1 MKKAVSIVAGVVVVV
16 GALATAGAW
25 YTGTQLEGVLNTGV
39 ANANQQFDTNMVG
52 PDGKAVMHL
61 ELISLERHLFSSTA
75 HYRLQVHGEGLGDD
89 GQPVDLL
96 FVDHIEHGPLPA
108 SRLKTLNLLPVM
120 ATSNLALEP
129 NPATAQWFA
138 VSKDPVPL
146 SAHISIHYGGDSAGT
161 LNFAPLE
168 MKSDRGS
175 FTFSGLKADVSAGA
189 NADSYA
195 LSGLATD
202 LVVDGKDEHGQPVH
216 MQVKDLS
223 FNLGGTRG
231 QSGFYLG
238 HNDAKVGRVTVNL
251 PGVLPFELR
260 GISTTSL
267 AQEAQGLL
275 SGEMGS
281 NVDSI
286 SLGGKPLG
294 QLRSL
299 FKFGQFDAV
308 ASKSLYQLF
317 QTKIAPQQQ
326 AAAAAGIPFKLQL
339 DQADQQAMQGDITK
353 LLAAKPHIE
362 LQDLSLKT
370 SNGEGHISLAI
381 DLAPVPLS
389 GTAVAPTFGAN
400 LLGAVDAKVSLSKAM
415 LNDLGVAQA
424 NIQGITDPAAIA
436 QNGKNVSDMVSGM
449 AVMMQLGKVE
459 GDNVTSQLHYEGGM
473 VDFNGQ
479 RMTGPQFL
487 ATVLGRFG
495 LGQR

>member
-1 MKKAVSIVAGVVVVV
+1 MKKAVSIAVGVVVVV

-61 ELISLERHLFSSTA
+61 ELLSLERHLFSSTA
-75 HYRLQVHGEGLGDD
+75 HYRLQVHGKGIGDD
-89 GQPVDLL
+89 GQPVELL
-96 FVDHIEHGPLPA
+96 FVDHIEHGPLPV
-108 SRLKTLNLLPVM
+108 SRLKSLNLLPVM

-129 NPATAQWFA
+129 NPSTAQWFA

-146 SAHISIHYGGDSAGT
+146 SAHISIHYGGDSSGT

-168 MKSDRGS
+168 MKSDKGT

-189 NADSYA
+189 NADHYA
-195 LSGLATD
+195 VNGLAADLQVQGTD
-202 LVVDGKDEHGQPVH
+202 DQGRPVH
-216 MQVKDLS
+216 MQLKDLS

-231 QSGFYLG
+231 ESGFYLG
-238 HNDAKVGRVTVNL
+238 HNDAKVGLVTVQL
-251 PGVLPFELR
+251 PDVLPFELQ
-260 GISTTSL
+260 GMTTTSM
-267 AQEAQGLL
+267 AQEVQGMLG
-275 SGEMGS
+275 GEMS
-281 NVDSI
+281 YNVDSI
-286 SLGGKPLG
+286 TLGGKPLG

-299 FKFGQFDAV
+299 FKFGQFDAA

-317 QTKIAPQQQ
+317 QTKVAPQQQ

-339 DQADQQAMQGDITK
+339 SDADEQAMKGDITK

-370 SNGEGHISLAI
+370 ANGVGQISLAI
-381 DLAPVPLS
+381 DLMPVPLS

-400 LLGAVDAKVSLSKAM
+400 LLGTVDAKVSLSKAM

-449 AVMMQLGKVE
+449 AVMLQLGKVD
-459 GDNVTSQLHYEGGM
+459 GDNVTSQLHYEAGM

-487 ATVLGRFG
+487 ASVLGRFG
-495 LGQR
+495 LGQH